1 MRYEK
6 GHKDLTRR
14 RIVEVASRQ
23 FREHGVAAVGIAGIM
38 SDAGLTNGAFYA
50 HFDSKEDL
58 VREVLSH
65 AGFRNKLSKAAENG
79 TGLAG
84 AIRDYLSQNHRDN
97 PGGGCPT
104 SALVAEI
111 ARHPKATRDAFT
123 GKVGDVIE
131 LIAAALDAGTE
142 SGAAAK
148 GGCDLR
154 ADGGHAATRPRR
166 QRQAAVRRDLA
177 ERRRRGRRAG
187 RPDREI
193 SPGAEVRCSLR
204 AGPVPRFPAPVRAS
218 AAPGLRPADRG
229 QTRKRYSRD
238 P

>member
-6 GHKDLTRR
+6 GHKDTTRQ

-23 FREHGVAAVGIAGIM
+23 FREHGLAAVGIAGIM

-79 TGLAG
+79 TGLEG

-97 PGGGCPT
+97 PGQGCPT

-111 ARHPKATRDAFT
+111 ARHPRATRDAFT
-123 GKVGDVIE
+123 GKVDDVIE
-131 LIAAALDAGTE
+131 LIAAGLDAASE
-142 SGAAAK
+142 
-148 GGCDLR
+148 
-154 ADGGHAATRPRR
+154 
-166 QRQAAVRRDLA
+166 A
-177 ERRRRGRRAG
+177 ERRRKAVAVYALMVGALQLARAVNDRRLSG
-187 RPDREI
+187 EI
-193 SPGAEVRCSLR
+193 LKSGAEEAIAL
-204 AGPVPRFPAPVRAS
+204 A
-218 AAPGLRPADRG
+218 G
-229 QTRKRYSRD
+229 QTGK
-238 P
+238 

>member
-6 GHKDLTRR
+6 GHKDLTRQ

-38 SDAGLTNGAFYA
+38 ADAGLTNGAFYA

-97 PGGGCPT
+97 PGQGCPT

-123 GKVGDVIE
+123 GKVDDVIE
-131 LIAAALDAGTE
+131 LIAEGLDAASE
-142 SGAAAK
+142 
-148 GGCDLR
+148 
-154 ADGGHAATRPRR
+154 
-166 QRQAAVRRDLA
+166 A
-177 ERRRRGRRAG
+177 ERRRRAVAIYALMVGALQLARAVNDK
-187 RPDREI
+187 RLSAEI
-193 SPGAEVRCSLR
+193 LQSGADEAVAL
-204 AGPVPRFPAPVRAS
+204 AGQI
-218 AAPGLRPADRG
+218 GN
-229 QTRKRYSRD
+229 
-238 P
+238 

>member
-6 GHKDLTRR
+6 GHKHLTRQ

-38 SDAGLTNGAFYA
+38 ADAGLTNGAFYA

-79 TGLAG
+79 TGLEG

-97 PGGGCPT
+97 PGQGCPT

-123 GKVGDVIE
+123 GKVDDVIE
-131 LIAAALDAGTE
+131 LIAAALSAETE
-142 SGAAAK
+142 
-148 GGCDLR
+148 
-154 ADGGHAATRPRR
+154 
-166 QRQAAVRRDLA
+166 A
-177 ERRRRGRRAG
+177 ERRRKAVAIYALMVGTLQLARAVNDKRLSG
-187 RPDREI
+187 EI
-193 SPGAEVRCSLR
+193 LLSGAEEAVAL
-204 AGPVPRFPAPVRAS
+204 AGPS
-218 AAPGLRPADRG
+218 G
-229 QTRKRYSRD
+229 K
-238 P
+238 